1 MAHEGHEGHEGHE
14 EMENAGRLDGGYE
27 PTGVATIM
35 TRGRAAYPVPRDE
48 TV

>member
-1 MAHEGHEGHEGHE
+1 MHRSQRFEG
-14 EMENAGRLDGGYE
+14 MKNADRLDGGYE

-35 TRGRAAYPVPRDE
+35 TRGRAAHPVPRDE

>member
-27 PTGVATIM
+27 PTGVGTIM
-35 TRGRAAYPVPRDE
+35 ARARVPHPVPPHE
-48 TV
+48 TC

>member
-1 MAHEGHEGHEGHE
+1 MNRPETPEG
-14 EMENAGRLDGGYE
+14 MKNADRLDGGYE

-35 TRGRAAYPVPRDE
+35 TYVRAAHPVPRGE

>member
-1 MAHEGHEGHEGHE
+1 MK
-14 EMENAGRLDGGYE
+14 NADRLDGGYE

-35 TRGRAAYPVPRDE
+35 TCVRGTRPVPRDE